1 MISVHSDREILK
13 VMQVLIYARSFVS
26 VRLPYNPYFLTC
38 LFSWNSIFS
47 LITKSARTGFQLSFS
62 TKRTAPS
69 LEASCLNIFLSGT
82 ERSSCT
88 IPQYGYCPRLA
99 VQAHIISPRRAW
111 PMSAT
116 KQLSLARMHHPTD
129 NTLIDLII
137 ARTSTKHSHA
147 MQRMHYRRCA
157 ARVTS

>member
-1 MISVHSDREILK
+1 MFENERVYMISVHSDREILK

-88 IPQYGYCPRLA
+88 IPQYVRLLSPSRGAGTHHIPAPRM
-99 VQAHIISPRRAW
+99 AHER
-111 PMSAT
+111 
-116 KQLSLARMHHPTD
+116 H
-129 NTLIDLII
+129 
-137 ARTSTKHSHA
+137 
-147 MQRMHYRRCA
+147 
-157 ARVTS
+157 